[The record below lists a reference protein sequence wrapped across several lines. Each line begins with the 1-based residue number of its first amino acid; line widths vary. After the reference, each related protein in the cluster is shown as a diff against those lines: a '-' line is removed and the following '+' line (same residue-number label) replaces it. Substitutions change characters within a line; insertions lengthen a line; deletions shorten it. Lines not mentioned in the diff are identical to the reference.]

1 MKINMSDLHY
11 QKPILEQKKTLN
23 QAKMTRKLKK
33 LKYKLQMTQNQRSQN
48 SLMNQKRVQKRSRLL
63 MELISQKQTK
73 ETACLIAKKQQ
84 TAVKKKAMELI
95 RFKMK
100 VKLLLEKRKSN
111 KLTRSCLLKNNLHQ
125 QLKRKTIS
133 YSKCLRTV
141 YKKTHKQ

>member
-73 ETACLIAKKQQ
+73 ETACLIAKK
-84 TAVKKKAMELI
+84 KAMELI

-133 YSKCLRTV
+133 YSKCLKTL